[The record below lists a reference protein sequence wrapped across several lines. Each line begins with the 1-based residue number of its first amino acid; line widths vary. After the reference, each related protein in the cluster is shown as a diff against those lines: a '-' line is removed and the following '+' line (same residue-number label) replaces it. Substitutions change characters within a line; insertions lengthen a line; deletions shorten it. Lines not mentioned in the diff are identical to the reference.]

1 MSIPAQSDGA
11 EDKASG
17 TATLNQDAAPG
28 EVLLKVTGLQ
38 KHFPIRKGLLQRQ
51 VGAVRAVD
59 GLDFEVR
66 AGETLGVVG
75 ESGCGKSTMGRL
87 ITRLLEPTAG
97 KVEFEGKDITH
108 LGVSGMRPLRRDV
121 QMIFQDPYSSLN
133 PRHTIG
139 TIVGAPFR
147 LQGVEP
153 EGGIKKEV
161 QRLLSVVGLNPE
173 HYNRYPHEFSGGQR
187 QRIGIARALALK
199 PKLVVADEPVSALD
213 VSVQAQVVNLMDDLQ
228 QELGLTYV
236 IIAHDLSVVRHV
248 SDRIAVMY
256 LGKIV
261 ELADRD
267 SLYKAPM
274 HPYTKALMS
283 AVPIP
288 DPKRRN
294 VKSERILLKG
304 DVPSP
309 ISPPSGCRFH
319 TRCWKATEICR
330 TTEPQLLELKPGQR
344 VACHHPENFEDQAP
358 QDTVLLSD
366 AKEAAELVPDA
377 VLEESAETSAAVAA
391 EVQAE
396 AAAEASTEAAAEE
409 TAETT
414 EAAAEEP
421 AEAEAAEAAETA
433 AEEPAEAATE
443 EPAEAAEPASEET
456 PETEAAE
463 AEETPEAEATDTEE
477 SAETPSEEPAEAA
490 SDETPGS
497 SEAAKQ
503 SKTDGGK

>member
-1 MSIPAQSDGA
+1 MSDDEKAVTIPAQADEPQLQGGTLT
-11 EDKASG
+11 KKPAS
-17 TATLNQDAAPG
+17 G

-38 KHFPIRKGLLQRQ
+38 KHFPIKKGLLQRQ
-51 VGAVRAVD
+51 VGAVHAVD

-66 AGETLGVVG
+66 SGETLGVVG

-87 ITRLLEPTAG
+87 ITRLLEPTGG
-97 KVEFEGKDITH
+97 KIEFEGRDITH
-108 LGVSGMRPLRRDV
+108 LGVGGMRPLRRNV

-139 TIVGAPFR
+139 TIVGAPFK

-161 QRLLSVVGLNPE
+161 QRLLEVVGLNPE

-187 QRIGIARALALK
+187 QRIGIARALALN

-213 VSVQAQVVNLMDDLQ
+213 VSIQAQVVNLLDDLQ

-261 ELADRD
+261 ELADREL
-267 SLYKAPM
+267 LYKAPM

-288 DPKRRN
+288 DPRRKN
-294 VKSERILLKG
+294 AKSDRILLQG

-319 TRCWKATEICR
+319 TRCWKATQICT
-330 TTEPQLLELKPGQR
+330 TTEPPLLQLKPGQQ
-344 VACHHPENFEDQAP
+344 VACHHPENFADQAP
-358 QDTVLLSD
+358 QDTVLLTV
-366 AKEAAELVPDA
+366 AKEAEKLLGETALQ
-377 VLEESAETSAAVAA
+377 ESAETSAAVAA
-391 EVQAE
+391 TLSEV
-396 AAAEASTEAAAEE
+396 AAESVAG
-409 TAETT
+409 
-414 EAAAEEP
+414 
-421 AEAEAAEAAETA
+421 
-433 AEEPAEAATE
+433 
-443 EPAEAAEPASEET
+443 AAEPVSD
-456 PETEAAE
+456 AAE
-463 AEETPEAEATDTEE
+463 PVAE
-477 SAETPSEEPAEAA
+477 SAEPAAESA
-490 SDETPGS
+490 DPE
-497 SEAAKQ
+497 
-503 SKTDGGK
+503 TDGAK

>member
-1 MSIPAQSDGA
+1 MSIPAQSQGQRQGQ
-11 EDKASG
+11 SQG
-17 TATLNQDAAPG
+17 TATLAADPAPG
-28 EVLLKVTGLQ
+28 EVLLRVSGLQ
-38 KHFPIRKGLLQRQ
+38 KHFPIRKGLLKRQ

-97 KVEFEGKDITH
+97 TVEFEGRDITH

-139 TIVGAPFR
+139 TIIGAPFR
-147 LQGVEP
+147 LQGVTP
-153 EGGIKKEV
+153 EGGIKQEV

-187 QRIGIARALALK
+187 QRIGIARALALN

-213 VSVQAQVVNLMDDLQ
+213 VSIQAQVVNLLDDLQ
-228 QELGLTYV
+228 TELGLTYV

-267 SLYKAPM
+267 LLYKTPM

-288 DPKRRN
+288 DPSRKSAR
-294 VKSERILLKG
+294 SERILLRG

-319 TRCWKATEICR
+319 TRCWKATEICK
-330 TTEPQLLELKPGQR
+330 TQEPPLIELRPGQQ

-358 QDTVLLSD
+358 QDTVLLTV
-366 AKEAAELVPDA
+366 AKEAAELVADE
-377 VLEESAETSAAVAA
+377 VLAESAETSAAVAKAVAGESGAAGEAVA
-391 EVQAE
+391 EETGTSAE
-396 AAAEASTEAAAEE
+396 AAVAEGSGTSAETVAEESGAAGEAVAEESGAAGEAVAEESEAPAAVVAEESGTPAEPAAEE
-409 TAETT
+409 AGTPAK
-414 EAAAEEP
+414 AVAEESQ
-421 AEAEAAEAAETA
+421 
-433 AEEPAEAATE
+433 
-443 EPAEAAEPASEET
+443 AS
-456 PETEAAE
+456 
-463 AEETPEAEATDTEE
+463 PEAEQ
-477 SAETPSEEPAEAA
+477 
-490 SDETPGS
+490 
-497 SEAAKQ
+497 K
-503 SKTDGGK
+503 